1 MPRQPHTSIWL
12 SATARTRIWTS
23 PGAGAGGT
31 GRSVSSILRSAMRVS
46 ARMMK
51 VYSGSMIFS
60 ENRYPFFGI
69 MLDLRARRADGLRRL
84 AAHHQRHVLPA
95 EAERVRERMGDLGVA
110 RLVRH
115 HVERDRRIGHLI
127 VDGGRNALMREREQG
142 EHRLDRAGGRERVP
156 DHRFVGRDR
165 HVLGALAQYRR
176 DAEIFHL
183 VVLRR
188 AGERQDG

>member
-1 MPRQPHTSIWL
+1 M
-12 SATARTRIWTS
+12 SATARTRIGTS

-31 GRSVSSILRSAMRVS
+31 GRSVGSILRSAMRVS

-60 ENRYPFFGI
+60 ENRYPPRIASRAASGAGFFGI

-127 VDGGRNALMREREQG
+127 VDGR
-142 EHRLDRAGGRERVP
+142 
-156 DHRFVGRDR
+156 
-165 HVLGALAQYRR
+165 
-176 DAEIFHL
+176 
-183 VVLRR
+183 
-188 AGERQDG
+188 